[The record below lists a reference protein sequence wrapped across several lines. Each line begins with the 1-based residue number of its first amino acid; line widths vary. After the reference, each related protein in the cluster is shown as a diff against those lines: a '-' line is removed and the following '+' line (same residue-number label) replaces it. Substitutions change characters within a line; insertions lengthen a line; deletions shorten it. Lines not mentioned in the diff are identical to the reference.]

1 MTELDDKDKRLAV
14 AIGEYLDQL
23 VSSGAITGDDV
34 ESLGVAKSCILE
46 AFRVME
52 ETEAAKYS
60 IKPASL
66 KSIFDVYLNMQK
78 SQQGA
83 QKQTAESSAAGSS
96 SSSSAQ
102 TQKEAEEVKKRGN
115 QLLVEKKYAEA
126 IEQYGKAIEL
136 DASNPVY
143 YSNRAAAYSQLGQHE
158 NAIKDCECAIAIDE
172 KFVKA
177 YSRLGLAYYSLGKYE
192 DAVKAYEKSL
202 ELDPSNEVTKNSL
215 STARQKARSGT
226 SSTRSAPGAN
236 PLGGAAGGLPNL
248 GGMDL
253 NALMSNPAIMNMA
266 QQVMSNP
273 QMASMLGNMMG
284 GAGGQGGAGGMPNLQ
299 DLMAAMGGAGAGGS
313 SSAGQINEEQDNN
326 GQQ

>member
-1 MTELDDKDKRLAV
+1 MTEVDEKDKRLAV

-23 VSSGAITGDDV
+23 VNSGAIVGDDA

-46 AFRVME
+46 AFRVAE
-52 ETEAAKYS
+52 ESDASKYS

-78 SQQGA
+78 SQQGG
-83 QKQTAESSAAGSS
+83 QKQSATSSAAAGSS
-96 SSSSAQ
+96 SSQSQAQ
-102 TQKEAEEVKKRGN
+102 NQQEADEVKKRGN
-115 QLLVEKKYAEA
+115 QLLVEKKYSEA

-177 YSRLGLAYYSLGKYE
+177 YSRMGLAYYSLGKYE

-226 SSTRSAPGAN
+226 SSNRSAPGAN
-236 PLGGAAGGLPNL
+236 PLGGAGGFPNL

-299 DLMAAMGGAGAGGS
+299 DLMAAMGGAGTGGAS
-313 SSAGQINEEQDNN
+313 GQIDEEQDNRE
-326 GQQ
+326 QQ